1 MKKGIIAHEG
11 VISSETES
19 HYKVSITSRSACAAC
34 HAKGLCSASEM
45 ANKVIDVEKGR
56 ADGLYKV
63 GDRVNVNLE
72 ESMGMKAV
80 WIVYALPAII
90 LVTFL
95 LYLQRLTLSELV
107 VGLSVLGAVA
117 IYFIVLYLLRGR
129 IGRSFHFSISGLE
142 ETTNK

>member
-45 ANKVIDVEKGR
+45 ANKVIDVEKSR

-117 IYFIVLYLLRGR
+117 IYFIV
-129 IGRSFHFSISGLE
+129 
-142 ETTNK
+142 